1 MMRFGLIGDPL
12 GHSFSPR
19 LHAAYG
25 TADYEL
31 HPVTAEALPVFF
43 RKRAFEGVNVT
54 IPHKLAVIPFLDEL
68 HSSAEEC
75 GAVNTVVNRGGKLT
89 GYNTDLFGM
98 HFALAHAGISLAGRH
113 VVILG
118 SGGTSH
124 TARALARREGAASVT
139 VVSRRGEFNYS
150 NVSELTGTEIVINTT
165 PVGMFPHADA
175 SPVDL
180 SVFPRLKG
188 AFDAVFNPLRTRF
201 VQQAL
206 SLGVPAGSGLLM
218 LAAQAKAA
226 SILFRGGGYSEPAPD
241 SPDGREILQAWNSL
255 LKDLTNI
262 VLIGM
267 PSSGK
272 TTVGTILAEKLGRP
286 LIDTDAETERRT
298 GKTVPELFAE
308 GGEENFRREER
319 LTVSECAARTG
330 IVIATG
336 GGAPMFPENRAA
348 LAGNGFVVLLLRDT
362 EKLDTAGRPLSR
374 DLDTLIKMQ
383 RVRMPVYK
391 AFADAEAANDDTPAA
406 CAGTI
411 LEKFYENF
419 GHQRS

>member
-1 MMRFGLIGDPL
+1 MRVGLIGDPL

-19 LHAAYG
+19 LHAAFG

-31 HPVTAEALPVFF
+31 HPIPAEALPAFF
-43 RKRAFEGVNVT
+43 RERAFEGVNVT
-54 IPHKLAVIPFLDEL
+54 IPHKIAVIPLLDEL
-68 HSSAEEC
+68 HPSAEEC

-89 GYNTDLFGM
+89 GYNTDIFGM
-98 HFALAHAGISLAGRH
+98 SFALAHAGISLSGRH

-124 TARALARREGAASVT
+124 TARALAKREGAASVT
-139 VVSRRGEFNYS
+139 VVSRSGEVNYS
-150 NVSELTGTEIVINTT
+150 NISELVETEIVINTT

-180 SVFPRLKG
+180 TVFPRLRG
-188 AFDAVFNPLRTRF
+188 VFDAVFNPLRTRLIE
-201 VQQAL
+201 QAEN
-206 SLGVPAGSGLLM
+206 LGVPVASGLLM
-218 LAAQAKAA
+218 LTAQAKAA
-226 SILFRGGGYSEPAPD
+226 SILFRGGDYSEP
-241 SPDGREILQAWNSL
+241 SPASEVGAEILNVWREVTAE
-255 LKDLTNI
+255 LTNI

-272 TTVGTILAEKLGRP
+272 TTVGTLLAERLRRP

-308 GGEENFRREER
+308 GGEKNFRKEER
-319 LTVSECAARTG
+319 LTVSECARRTG
-330 IVIATG
+330 VIIATG

-348 LAGNGFVVLLLRDT
+348 LAGNGFVVLILRDT

-374 DLDTLIKMQ
+374 DLDTLKAMYN
-383 RVRMPVYK
+383 VRMPVYK
-391 AFADAEAANDDTPAA
+391 AFADAEAVNNDTPSA
-406 CAGTI
+406 CAEFI

>member
-1 MMRFGLIGDPL
+1 MRVGLIGNPL

-19 LHAAYG
+19 LHAAFG

-31 HPVTAEALPVFF
+31 HPIPAEALPAFF
-43 RKRAFEGVNVT
+43 RERAFEGVNVT
-54 IPHKLAVIPFLDEL
+54 IPHKIAVIPLLDEL
-68 HSSAEEC
+68 HPSAEEC

-89 GYNTDLFGM
+89 GYNTDIFGM
-98 HFALAHAGISLAGRH
+98 SFALAHAGISLSGRH

-124 TARALARREGAASVT
+124 TARALAKREGAASVT
-139 VVSRRGEFNYS
+139 VVSRSGEVNYS
-150 NVSELTGTEIVINTT
+150 NIAEFTETEIVINTT

-180 SVFPRLKG
+180 TVFPRLRG
-188 AFDAVFNPLRTRF
+188 VFDAVFNPLRTRLIE
-201 VQQAL
+201 QAEN
-206 SLGVPAGSGLLM
+206 LGVPVASGLLM
-218 LAAQAKAA
+218 LTAQAKAA
-226 SILFRGGGYSEPAPD
+226 GILFRGGDYSEP
-241 SPDGREILQAWNSL
+241 SPASEVGAEILNVWCEVTAE
-255 LKDLTNI
+255 LTNI

-272 TTVGTILAEKLGRP
+272 TTVGTLLAERLRRP

-308 GGEENFRREER
+308 GGEENFRKEER
-319 LTVSECAARTG
+319 LTVSECARGTG
-330 IVIATG
+330 VIIATG

-348 LAGNGFVVLLLRDT
+348 LAGNGFVVLILRDT
-362 EKLDTAGRPLSR
+362 EKLDTTGRPLSR
-374 DLDTLIKMQ
+374 DLDTLKAMYK
-383 RVRMPVYK
+383 VRMPVYK
-391 AFADAEAANDDTPAA
+391 AFADAEAVNNDTPSA
-406 CAGTI
+406 CAEFI

>member
-1 MMRFGLIGDPL
+1 MRVGLIGDPL

-19 LHAAYG
+19 LHAAFG

-31 HPVTAEALPVFF
+31 HPIPAEALPAFF
-43 RKRAFEGVNVT
+43 RERAFEGVNVT
-54 IPHKLAVIPFLDEL
+54 IPHKIAVIPLLDEL
-68 HSSAEEC
+68 HPSAEEC

-89 GYNTDLFGM
+89 GYNTDIFGM
-98 HFALAHAGISLAGRH
+98 SFALAHAGISLSGRH

-124 TARALARREGAASVT
+124 TARALAKREGAASVT
-139 VVSRRGEFNYS
+139 VVSRSGEVNYS
-150 NVSELTGTEIVINTT
+150 NIAELVETEIVINTT

-180 SVFPRLKG
+180 TVFPRLRG
-188 AFDAVFNPLRTRF
+188 VFDAVFNPLRTRLIE
-201 VQQAL
+201 QAEN
-206 SLGVPAGSGLLM
+206 LGVPVASGLLM
-218 LAAQAKAA
+218 LTAQAKAA
-226 SILFRGGGYSEPAPD
+226 SILFRGGDYSEP
-241 SPDGREILQAWNSL
+241 SPASEVGAEILNVWREVTAE
-255 LKDLTNI
+255 LTNI

-272 TTVGTILAEKLGRP
+272 TTVGTLLAERLRRP

-308 GGEENFRREER
+308 GGEENFRKEER
-319 LTVSECAARTG
+319 LTVSECARGTG
-330 IVIATG
+330 VIIATG

-348 LAGNGFVVLLLRDT
+348 LAGNGFVVLILRDT

-374 DLDTLIKMQ
+374 DLDTLKAMYK
-383 RVRMPVYK
+383 VRMPVYK
-391 AFADAEAANDDTPAA
+391 AFADAEAVNDDTPSA
-406 CAGTI
+406 CAEFI

>member
-1 MMRFGLIGDPL
+1 MRVGLIGDPL

-19 LHAAYG
+19 LHAAFG

-31 HPVTAEALPVFF
+31 HPIPAEALPAFF
-43 RKRAFEGVNVT
+43 RERAFEGVNVT
-54 IPHKLAVIPFLDEL
+54 IPHKIAVIPLLDEL
-68 HSSAEEC
+68 HPSAEEC

-89 GYNTDLFGM
+89 GYNTDIFGM
-98 HFALAHAGISLAGRH
+98 SFALAHAGISLSGRH

-124 TARALARREGAASVT
+124 TARALAKREGAASVT
-139 VVSRRGEFNYS
+139 VVSRSGEVNYS
-150 NVSELTGTEIVINTT
+150 NISELVETEIVINTT

-180 SVFPRLKG
+180 TVFPRLRG
-188 AFDAVFNPLRTRF
+188 VFDAVFNPLRTRLIE
-201 VQQAL
+201 QAEN
-206 SLGVPAGSGLLM
+206 LGVPVASGLLM
-218 LAAQAKAA
+218 LTAQAKAA
-226 SILFRGGGYSEPAPD
+226 SILFRGGDYSEP
-241 SPDGREILQAWNSL
+241 SPASEVGAEILNVWREVTAE
-255 LKDLTNI
+255 LTNI

-272 TTVGTILAEKLGRP
+272 TTVGTLLAERLRRP

-308 GGEENFRREER
+308 GGEEFFRKEER
-319 LTVSECAARTG
+319 LTVSECARGTG
-330 IVIATG
+330 VIIATG

-348 LAGNGFVVLLLRDT
+348 LAGNGFVVLILRDT

-374 DLDTLIKMQ
+374 DLDTLKAMYN
-383 RVRMPVYK
+383 VRMPVYK
-391 AFADAEAANDDTPAA
+391 AFADAEAVNNDTPSA
-406 CAGTI
+406 CAEFI

>member
-1 MMRFGLIGDPL
+1 MRVGLIGDPL

-19 LHAAYG
+19 LHAAFG

-31 HPVTAEALPVFF
+31 HPIPAEALPAFF
-43 RKRAFEGVNVT
+43 RERAFEGVNVT
-54 IPHKLAVIPFLDEL
+54 IPHKIAVIPLLDEL
-68 HSSAEEC
+68 HPSAEEC

-89 GYNTDLFGM
+89 GYNTDIFGM
-98 HFALAHAGISLAGRH
+98 SFALAHAGISLSGRH

-124 TARALARREGAASVT
+124 TARALAKREGAASVT
-139 VVSRRGEFNYS
+139 VVSRSGEVNYS
-150 NVSELTGTEIVINTT
+150 NIAEFTETEIVINTT

-180 SVFPRLKG
+180 TVFPRLKG
-188 AFDAVFNPLRTRF
+188 VFDAVFNPLRTRLIE
-201 VQQAL
+201 QAEN
-206 SLGVPAGSGLLM
+206 LGVPVASGLLM
-218 LAAQAKAA
+218 LTAQAKAA
-226 SILFRGGGYSEPAPD
+226 SILFRGGDYSEP
-241 SPDGREILQAWNSL
+241 SPASEVGAEILNVWREVTAE
-255 LKDLTNI
+255 LTNI

-272 TTVGTILAEKLGRP
+272 TTVGTLLAERLRRP

-308 GGEENFRREER
+308 GGEENFRKEER
-319 LTVSECAARTG
+319 LTVSECARRTG
-330 IVIATG
+330 VIIATG

-348 LAGNGFVVLLLRDT
+348 LAGNGFVVLILRDT

-374 DLDTLIKMQ
+374 DLDTLKAMYK
-383 RVRMPVYK
+383 VRMPVYK
-391 AFADAEAANDDTPAA
+391 AFADAEAVNNDTPSA
-406 CAGTI
+406 CAEFI

>member
-1 MMRFGLIGDPL
+1 MRVGLIGDPL

-19 LHAAYG
+19 LHAAFG

-31 HPVTAEALPVFF
+31 HPIPAEALPAFF
-43 RKRAFEGVNVT
+43 RERAFEGVNVT
-54 IPHKLAVIPFLDEL
+54 IPHKIAVIPLLDEL
-68 HSSAEEC
+68 HPSAEEC

-89 GYNTDLFGM
+89 GYNTDIFGM
-98 HFALAHAGISLAGRH
+98 SFALAHAGISLSGRH

-124 TARALARREGAASVT
+124 TARALAKREGAASVT
-139 VVSRRGEFNYS
+139 VVSRSGEVNYS
-150 NVSELTGTEIVINTT
+150 NISELVETEIVINTT
-165 PVGMFPHADA
+165 PVGMFPHADV

-180 SVFPRLKG
+180 ALFPRLKG
-188 AFDAVFNPLRTRF
+188 VFDAVFNPLRTRLIE
-201 VQQAL
+201 QAEN
-206 SLGVPAGSGLLM
+206 LGVPVASGLLM
-218 LAAQAKAA
+218 LTAQAKAA
-226 SILFRGGGYSEPAPD
+226 SILFRGGDYSEP
-241 SPDGREILQAWNSL
+241 SPASEVGAEILNVWREVTAE
-255 LKDLTNI
+255 LTNI

-272 TTVGTILAEKLGRP
+272 TTVGTILAERLRRP

-308 GGEENFRREER
+308 GGEENFRKEER
-319 LTVSECAARTG
+319 LTVSECARGTG
-330 IVIATG
+330 VIIATG

-348 LAGNGFVVLLLRDT
+348 LAGNGFVVLILRDT
-362 EKLDTAGRPLSR
+362 EKLDTTGRPLSR
-374 DLDTLIKMQ
+374 DLDTLKAMYK
-383 RVRMPVYK
+383 VRMPVYK
-391 AFADAEAANDDTPAA
+391 AFADAEAVNNDTPSA
-406 CAGTI
+406 CAEFI

>member
-1 MMRFGLIGDPL
+1 MRVGLIGDPL

-19 LHAAYG
+19 LHAAFG

-31 HPVTAEALPVFF
+31 HPIPAEALPAFF
-43 RKRAFEGVNVT
+43 RERAFEGINVT
-54 IPHKLAVIPFLDEL
+54 IPHKIAVIPLLDEL
-68 HSSAEEC
+68 HPSAEEC

-89 GYNTDLFGM
+89 GYNTDIFGM
-98 HFALAHAGISLAGRH
+98 SFALAHAGISLSGRH

-124 TARALARREGAASVT
+124 TARALAKREGAASVT
-139 VVSRRGEFNYS
+139 VVSRSGEVNYS
-150 NVSELTGTEIVINTT
+150 NIAEFTETEIVINTT

-180 SVFPRLKG
+180 TVFPRLRG
-188 AFDAVFNPLRTRF
+188 VFDAVFNPLRTRLIE
-201 VQQAL
+201 QAEN
-206 SLGVPAGSGLLM
+206 LGVPVASGLLM
-218 LAAQAKAA
+218 LTAQAKAA
-226 SILFRGGGYSEPAPD
+226 SILFRGGDYSEP
-241 SPDGREILQAWNSL
+241 SPASEVGAEILNVWREVTAE
-255 LKDLTNI
+255 LTNI

-272 TTVGTILAEKLGRP
+272 TTVGTILAERLRRP

-308 GGEENFRREER
+308 GGEENFRKEER
-319 LTVSECAARTG
+319 LTISECARGTG
-330 IVIATG
+330 VIIATG

-348 LAGNGFVVLLLRDT
+348 LAGNGFVVLILRDT

-374 DLDTLIKMQ
+374 DLDTLKAMYK
-383 RVRMPVYK
+383 VRMPVYK
-391 AFADAEAANDDTPAA
+391 AFADAEAVNNDTPSA
-406 CAGTI
+406 CAEFI
-411 LEKFYENF
+411 MEKFYENF

>member
-1 MMRFGLIGDPL
+1 MRVGLIGDPL

-19 LHAAYG
+19 LHAAFG

-31 HPVTAEALPVFF
+31 HPIPAEALPAFF
-43 RKRAFEGVNVT
+43 RERAFEGVNVT
-54 IPHKLAVIPFLDEL
+54 IPHKIAVIPLLDEL
-68 HSSAEEC
+68 HPSAEEC

-89 GYNTDLFGM
+89 GYNTDIFGM
-98 HFALAHAGISLAGRH
+98 SFALAHAGISLSGRH

-124 TARALARREGAASVT
+124 TARALAKREGAASVT
-139 VVSRRGEFNYS
+139 VVSRSGEVNYS
-150 NVSELTGTEIVINTT
+150 NIAEFTETEIVINTT

-180 SVFPRLKG
+180 TVFPRLRG
-188 AFDAVFNPLRTRF
+188 VFDAVFNPLRTRLIE
-201 VQQAL
+201 QAEN
-206 SLGVPAGSGLLM
+206 LGVPVASGLLM
-218 LAAQAKAA
+218 LTAQAKAA
-226 SILFRGGGYSEPAPD
+226 SILFRGGDYSEP
-241 SPDGREILQAWNSL
+241 SPASEVGAEILKVWREVTAE
-255 LKDLTNI
+255 LTNI

-272 TTVGTILAEKLGRP
+272 TTVGTLLAERLRRP

-308 GGEENFRREER
+308 GGEENFRKEER
-319 LTVSECAARTG
+319 LTVSECARGTG
-330 IVIATG
+330 VIIATG

-348 LAGNGFVVLLLRDT
+348 LAGNGFVVLILRDT
-362 EKLDTAGRPLSR
+362 EKLDTTGRPLSR
-374 DLDTLIKMQ
+374 DLDTLKAMYK
-383 RVRMPVYK
+383 VRMPVYK
-391 AFADAEAANDDTPAA
+391 AFADAEAVNNDTPSA
-406 CAGTI
+406 CAEFI

>member
-1 MMRFGLIGDPL
+1 MRVGLIGDPL

-19 LHAAYG
+19 LHAAFG

-31 HPVTAEALPVFF
+31 HPIPAEALPAFF
-43 RKRAFEGVNVT
+43 RERAFEGVNVT
-54 IPHKLAVIPFLDEL
+54 IPHKIAVIPLLDEL
-68 HSSAEEC
+68 HPSAEEC

-89 GYNTDLFGM
+89 GYNTDIFGM
-98 HFALAHAGISLAGRH
+98 SFALAHAGISLSGRH

-124 TARALARREGAASVT
+124 TARALAKREGAASVT
-139 VVSRRGEFNYS
+139 VVSRSGEVNYS
-150 NVSELTGTEIVINTT
+150 NISELVETEIVINTT

-180 SVFPRLKG
+180 TVFPRLRG
-188 AFDAVFNPLRTRF
+188 VFDAVFNPLRTRLIE
-201 VQQAL
+201 QAEN
-206 SLGVPAGSGLLM
+206 LGVPVASGLLM
-218 LAAQAKAA
+218 LTAQAKAA
-226 SILFRGGGYSEPAPD
+226 SILFRGGDYSEP
-241 SPDGREILQAWNSL
+241 SPASEVGAEILNVWREVTAE
-255 LKDLTNI
+255 LTNI

-272 TTVGTILAEKLGRP
+272 TTVGTLLAERLRRP

-308 GGEENFRREER
+308 GGEENFRKEER
-319 LTVSECAARTG
+319 LTVSECARGTG
-330 IVIATG
+330 VIIATG

-348 LAGNGFVVLLLRDT
+348 LAGNGFVVLILRDT

-374 DLDTLIKMQ
+374 DLDTLKAMYK
-383 RVRMPVYK
+383 VRMPVYK
-391 AFADAEAANDDTPAA
+391 AFADAEAVNNDTPSA
-406 CAGTI
+406 CAEFI

>member
-1 MMRFGLIGDPL
+1 MRVGLIGDPL

-19 LHAAYG
+19 LHAAFG

-31 HPVTAEALPVFF
+31 HPIPAEALPAFF
-43 RKRAFEGVNVT
+43 RERAFEGVNVT
-54 IPHKLAVIPFLDEL
+54 IPHKIAVIPLLDEL
-68 HSSAEEC
+68 HPSAEEC

-89 GYNTDLFGM
+89 GYNTDIFGM
-98 HFALAHAGISLAGRH
+98 SFALAHAGISLSGRH

-124 TARALARREGAASVT
+124 TARALAKREGAASVT
-139 VVSRRGEFNYS
+139 VVSRSGEVNYS
-150 NVSELTGTEIVINTT
+150 NISELVETEIVINTT

-180 SVFPRLKG
+180 TVFPRLRG
-188 AFDAVFNPLRTRF
+188 VFDAVFNPLRTRLIE
-201 VQQAL
+201 QAEN
-206 SLGVPAGSGLLM
+206 LGVPVASGLLM
-218 LAAQAKAA
+218 LTAQAKAA
-226 SILFRGGGYSEPAPD
+226 SILFRGGDYSEP
-241 SPDGREILQAWNSL
+241 SPASEVGAEILNVWREVTAE
-255 LKDLTNI
+255 LTNI

-272 TTVGTILAEKLGRP
+272 TTVGTLLAERLRRP

-308 GGEENFRREER
+308 GGEKNFRKEER
-319 LTVSECAARTG
+319 LTVSECARRTG
-330 IVIATG
+330 VIIATG

-348 LAGNGFVVLLLRDT
+348 LAGNGFVVLILRDT
-362 EKLDTAGRPLSR
+362 EKLDTTGRPLSR
-374 DLDTLIKMQ
+374 DLDTLKAMYK
-383 RVRMPVYK
+383 VRMPVYK
-391 AFADAEAANDDTPAA
+391 AFADAEAVNNDTPSA
-406 CAGTI
+406 CAEFI

>member
-1 MMRFGLIGDPL
+1 MRVGLIGDPL

-19 LHAAYG
+19 LHAAFG

-31 HPVTAEALPVFF
+31 HPIPAEALPAFF
-43 RKRAFEGVNVT
+43 RERAFEGVNVT
-54 IPHKLAVIPFLDEL
+54 IPHKIAVIPLLDEL
-68 HSSAEEC
+68 HPSAEEC

-89 GYNTDLFGM
+89 GYNTDIFGM
-98 HFALAHAGISLAGRH
+98 SFALAHAGISLSGRH

-124 TARALARREGAASVT
+124 TARALAKREGAASVT
-139 VVSRRGEFNYS
+139 VVSRSGEVNYS
-150 NVSELTGTEIVINTT
+150 NIAEFTETEIVINTT

-180 SVFPRLKG
+180 TVFPRLKG
-188 AFDAVFNPLRTRF
+188 VFDAVFNPLRTRLIE
-201 VQQAL
+201 QAEN
-206 SLGVPAGSGLLM
+206 LGVPVASGLLM
-218 LAAQAKAA
+218 LTAQAKAA
-226 SILFRGGGYSEPAPD
+226 GILFRGGDYSEP
-241 SPDGREILQAWNSL
+241 SPASAEGKEILNVWREVTAE
-255 LKDLTNI
+255 LTNI

-272 TTVGTILAEKLGRP
+272 TTVGTILAERLRRP

-308 GGEENFRREER
+308 GGEENFRKEER
-319 LTVSECAARTG
+319 LTVSECARGTG
-330 IVIATG
+330 VIIATG

-348 LAGNGFVVLLLRDT
+348 LAGNGFVVLILRDT
-362 EKLDTAGRPLSR
+362 EKLDTTGRPLSR
-374 DLDTLIKMQ
+374 DLDTLKAMYK
-383 RVRMPVYK
+383 VRMPVYK
-391 AFADAEAANDDTPAA
+391 AFADAEAVNNDTPSA
-406 CAGTI
+406 CAEFI

>member
-1 MMRFGLIGDPL
+1 MRVGLIGDPL

-19 LHAAYG
+19 LHAAFG

-31 HPVTAEALPVFF
+31 HPIPAEALPAFF
-43 RKRAFEGVNVT
+43 RERAFEGVNVT
-54 IPHKLAVIPFLDEL
+54 IPHKIAVIPLLDEL
-68 HSSAEEC
+68 HPSAKEC

-89 GYNTDLFGM
+89 GYNTDIFGM
-98 HFALAHAGISLAGRH
+98 SFALAHAGISLSGRH

-124 TARALARREGAASVT
+124 TARALAKREGAASVT
-139 VVSRRGEFNYS
+139 VVSRSGEVNYS
-150 NVSELTGTEIVINTT
+150 NIAEFTETEIVINTT

-180 SVFPRLKG
+180 TLFPRLRG
-188 AFDAVFNPLRTRF
+188 VFDAVFNPLRTRLIE
-201 VQQAL
+201 QAEN
-206 SLGVPAGSGLLM
+206 LGVPVASGLLM
-218 LAAQAKAA
+218 LTAQAKAA
-226 SILFRGGGYSEPAPD
+226 GILFRGGDYAEP
-241 SPDGREILQAWNSL
+241 SPASAEGKEILNVWREVTAE
-255 LKDLTNI
+255 LTNI

-272 TTVGTILAEKLGRP
+272 TTVGTLLAERLRRP

-308 GGEENFRREER
+308 GGEENFRKEER
-319 LTVSECAARTG
+319 LTVSECARGTG
-330 IVIATG
+330 VIIATG

-348 LAGNGFVVLLLRDT
+348 LAGNGFVVLILRDT
-362 EKLDTAGRPLSR
+362 EKLDTTGRPLSR
-374 DLDTLIKMQ
+374 DLDTLKAMYK
-383 RVRMPVYK
+383 VRMPVYK
-391 AFADAEAANDDTPAA
+391 AFADAEAVNNDTPSA
-406 CAGTI
+406 CAEFI

>member
-1 MMRFGLIGDPL
+1 MRVGLIGDPL

-19 LHAAYG
+19 LHAAFG

-31 HPVTAEALPVFF
+31 HPIPAEALPAFF
-43 RKRAFEGVNVT
+43 RERAFEGVNVT
-54 IPHKLAVIPFLDEL
+54 IPHKIAVIPLLDEL
-68 HSSAEEC
+68 HPSAEEC

-89 GYNTDLFGM
+89 GYNTDIFGM
-98 HFALAHAGISLAGRH
+98 SFALAHAGISLSGRH

-124 TARALARREGAASVT
+124 TARALAKREGAASVT
-139 VVSRRGEFNYS
+139 VVSRSGEVNYS
-150 NVSELTGTEIVINTT
+150 NISELVETEIVINTT
-165 PVGMFPHADA
+165 PIGMFPHADA

-180 SVFPRLKG
+180 TVFPRLKG
-188 AFDAVFNPLRTRF
+188 VFDAVFNPLRTRLIE
-201 VQQAL
+201 QAEN
-206 SLGVPAGSGLLM
+206 LGVPVASGLLM
-218 LAAQAKAA
+218 LTAQAKAA
-226 SILFRGGGYSEPAPD
+226 SILFRGGDYSEP
-241 SPDGREILQAWNSL
+241 SPASEVGAEILNVWREVTAE
-255 LKDLTNI
+255 LTNI

-272 TTVGTILAEKLGRP
+272 TTVGTLLAERLRRP

-308 GGEENFRREER
+308 GGEENFRKEER
-319 LTVSECAARTG
+319 LTVSECARGTG
-330 IVIATG
+330 VIIATG

-348 LAGNGFVVLLLRDT
+348 LAGNGFVVLILRGT

-374 DLDTLIKMQ
+374 DLDTLKAMYK
-383 RVRMPVYK
+383 VRMPVYK
-391 AFADAEAANDDTPAA
+391 AFADAEAVNNDTPSA
-406 CAGTI
+406 CAEFI

>member
-1 MMRFGLIGDPL
+1 MRVGLIGDPL

-19 LHAAYG
+19 LHAAFG

-31 HPVTAEALPVFF
+31 HPIPAEALPAFF
-43 RKRAFEGVNVT
+43 RERAFEGVNVT
-54 IPHKLAVIPFLDEL
+54 IPHKISVIPLLDEL
-68 HSSAEEC
+68 HPSAEEC

-89 GYNTDLFGM
+89 GYNTDIFGM
-98 HFALAHAGISLAGRH
+98 SFALAHAGISLSGRH

-124 TARALARREGAASVT
+124 TARALAKREGAASVT
-139 VVSRRGEFNYS
+139 VVSRSGEVNYS
-150 NVSELTGTEIVINTT
+150 NIAEFTETEIVINTT

-180 SVFPRLKG
+180 TVFPRLRG
-188 AFDAVFNPLRTRF
+188 VFDAVFNPLRTRLIE
-201 VQQAL
+201 QAEN
-206 SLGVPAGSGLLM
+206 LGVPVASGLLM
-218 LAAQAKAA
+218 LTAQAKAA
-226 SILFRGGGYSEPAPD
+226 GILFRGGDYSEP
-241 SPDGREILQAWNSL
+241 SPASEVGAEILNVWREVTAE
-255 LKDLTNI
+255 LTNI

-272 TTVGTILAEKLGRP
+272 TTVGTLLAERLRRP

-308 GGEENFRREER
+308 GGEENFRKEER
-319 LTVSECAARTG
+319 LTVSECARGTG
-330 IVIATG
+330 VIIATG

-348 LAGNGFVVLLLRDT
+348 LAGNGFVVLILRDT
-362 EKLDTAGRPLSR
+362 EKLDTTGRPLSR
-374 DLDTLIKMQ
+374 DLDTLKAMYK
-383 RVRMPVYK
+383 VRMPVYK
-391 AFADAEAANDDTPAA
+391 AFADAEAVNNDTPSA
-406 CAGTI
+406 CAEFI

>member
-1 MMRFGLIGDPL
+1 MRVGLIGDPL

-19 LHAAYG
+19 LHAAFG

-31 HPVTAEALPVFF
+31 HPIPAEALPAFF
-43 RKRAFEGVNVT
+43 RERAFEGVNVT
-54 IPHKLAVIPFLDEL
+54 IPHKIAVIPLLDEL
-68 HSSAEEC
+68 HPSAEEC

-89 GYNTDLFGM
+89 GYNTDIFGM
-98 HFALAHAGISLAGRH
+98 SFALAHAGISLSGRH

-124 TARALARREGAASVT
+124 TARALAKREGAASVT
-139 VVSRRGEFNYS
+139 VVSRSGEVNYS
-150 NVSELTGTEIVINTT
+150 NIAELVETEIVINTT
-165 PVGMFPHADA
+165 PVGMFPHADV

-180 SVFPRLKG
+180 ALFPRLKG
-188 AFDAVFNPLRTRF
+188 VFDAVFNPLRTRLIE
-201 VQQAL
+201 QAEN
-206 SLGVPAGSGLLM
+206 LGVPVASGLLM
-218 LAAQAKAA
+218 LTAQAKAA
-226 SILFRGGGYSEPAPD
+226 SILFRGGDYSEP
-241 SPDGREILQAWNSL
+241 SPASEVGAEILNVWREVTAE
-255 LKDLTNI
+255 LTNI

-272 TTVGTILAEKLGRP
+272 TTVGTLLAERLRRP

-308 GGEENFRREER
+308 GGEENFRKEER
-319 LTVSECAARTG
+319 LTVSECARETG
-330 IVIATG
+330 VIIATG

-348 LAGNGFVVLLLRDT
+348 LAGNGFVVLILRDT
-362 EKLDTAGRPLSR
+362 EKLDTTGRPLSR
-374 DLDTLIKMQ
+374 DLDTLKAMYK
-383 RVRMPVYK
+383 VRMPVYK
-391 AFADAEAANDDTPAA
+391 AFADAEAVNNDTPSA
-406 CAGTI
+406 CAEFI

>member
-1 MMRFGLIGDPL
+1 MRVGLIGDPL

-19 LHAAYG
+19 LHAAFG

-31 HPVTAEALPVFF
+31 HPIPAEALPAFF
-43 RKRAFEGVNVT
+43 RERAFEGVNVT
-54 IPHKLAVIPFLDEL
+54 IPHKIAVIPLLDEL
-68 HSSAEEC
+68 HPSAKEC

-89 GYNTDLFGM
+89 GYNTDIFGM
-98 HFALAHAGISLAGRH
+98 SFALAHAGISLSGRH

-124 TARALARREGAASVT
+124 TARALAKREGAASVT
-139 VVSRRGEFNYS
+139 VVSRSGEVNYS
-150 NVSELTGTEIVINTT
+150 NISELVETEIVINTT

-180 SVFPRLKG
+180 TVFPRLKG
-188 AFDAVFNPLRTRF
+188 VFDAVFNPLRTRLIE
-201 VQQAL
+201 QAEN
-206 SLGVPAGSGLLM
+206 LGVPVASGLLM
-218 LAAQAKAA
+218 LTAQAKAA
-226 SILFRGGGYSEPAPD
+226 SILFRGGDYSEP
-241 SPDGREILQAWNSL
+241 SPASEVGAEILKVWREVTAE
-255 LKDLTNI
+255 LTNI

-272 TTVGTILAEKLGRP
+272 TTVGTLLAERLRRP

-308 GGEENFRREER
+308 GGEENFRKEEH
-319 LTVSECAARTG
+319 LTVSECARETG
-330 IVIATG
+330 VIIATG

-348 LAGNGFVVLLLRDT
+348 LAGNGFVVLILRDT
-362 EKLDTAGRPLSR
+362 EKLDTTGRPLSR
-374 DLDTLIKMQ
+374 DLDTLKAMYK
-383 RVRMPVYK
+383 VRMPVYK
-391 AFADAEAANDDTPAA
+391 AFADAEAVNNDTPSA
-406 CAGTI
+406 CAEFI

>member
-1 MMRFGLIGDPL
+1 MRVGLIGDPL

-19 LHAAYG
+19 LHAAFG

-31 HPVTAEALPVFF
+31 HPVPAEALPAFF
-43 RKRAFEGVNVT
+43 RERAFEGVNVT
-54 IPHKLAVIPFLDEL
+54 IPHKIAVIPLLDEL
-68 HSSAEEC
+68 HPSAEEC

-89 GYNTDLFGM
+89 GYNTDIFGM
-98 HFALAHAGISLAGRH
+98 SFALAHAGISLSGRH

-124 TARALARREGAASVT
+124 TARALAKREGAASVT
-139 VVSRRGEFNYS
+139 VVSRSGEVNYS
-150 NVSELTGTEIVINTT
+150 NIAELTETEIVINTT

-180 SVFPRLKG
+180 ALFPRLKG
-188 AFDAVFNPLRTRF
+188 VFDAVFNPLRTRLIE
-201 VQQAL
+201 QAEN
-206 SLGVPAGSGLLM
+206 LGVPVASGLLM
-218 LAAQAKAA
+218 LTAQAKAA
-226 SILFRGGGYSEPAPD
+226 SILFRGGDYSEP
-241 SPDGREILQAWNSL
+241 SPASEVGAEILNVWREVTAE
-255 LKDLTNI
+255 LTNI

-272 TTVGTILAEKLGRP
+272 TTVGTLLAERLRRP

-308 GGEENFRREER
+308 GGEENFRKEER
-319 LTVSECAARTG
+319 LTVSECARGTG
-330 IVIATG
+330 VIIATG

-348 LAGNGFVVLLLRDT
+348 LAGNGFVVLILRDT

-374 DLDTLIKMQ
+374 DLDTLNAMYK
-383 RVRMPVYK
+383 VRMPVYK
-391 AFADAEAANDDTPAA
+391 AFADAEAVNNDTPSA
-406 CAGTI
+406 CAEFI

>member
-1 MMRFGLIGDPL
+1 MRVGLIGDPL

-19 LHAAYG
+19 LHAAFG

-31 HPVTAEALPVFF
+31 HPIPAEALPAFF
-43 RKRAFEGVNVT
+43 RERAFEGVNVT
-54 IPHKLAVIPFLDEL
+54 IPHKIAVIPLLDEL
-68 HSSAEEC
+68 HPSAEEC

-98 HFALAHAGISLAGRH
+98 SFALAHAGISLSGRH

-124 TARALARREGAASVT
+124 TARALAKREGAASVT
-139 VVSRRGEFNYS
+139 VVSRSGEVNYS
-150 NVSELTGTEIVINTT
+150 NISELVETEIVINTT

-180 SVFPRLKG
+180 TVFPRLKG
-188 AFDAVFNPLRTRF
+188 VFDAVFNPLRTRLIE
-201 VQQAL
+201 QAEN
-206 SLGVPAGSGLLM
+206 LGVPVASGLLM
-218 LAAQAKAA
+218 LTAQAKAA
-226 SILFRGGGYSEPAPD
+226 GILFRGGDYAEPSPASEVGA
-241 SPDGREILQAWNSL
+241 EILNVWREVTAE
-255 LKDLTNI
+255 LTNI

-272 TTVGTILAEKLGRP
+272 TTVGTLLAERLRRP

-308 GGEENFRREER
+308 GGEENFRKEER
-319 LTVSECAARTG
+319 LTVSECARRTG
-330 IVIATG
+330 VVIATG

-348 LAGNGFVVLLLRDT
+348 LAGNGFVVLILRDT
-362 EKLDTAGRPLSR
+362 EKLDTTGRPLSR
-374 DLDTLIKMQ
+374 DLDTLKAMYK
-383 RVRMPVYK
+383 VRMPVYK
-391 AFADAEAANDDTPAA
+391 AFADAEAVNNDTPSA
-406 CAGTI
+406 CAEFI

>member
-1 MMRFGLIGDPL
+1 MRVGLIGDPL

-19 LHAAYG
+19 LHAAFG

-31 HPVTAEALPVFF
+31 HPIPAEALPAFF
-43 RKRAFEGVNVT
+43 RERAFEGVNVT
-54 IPHKLAVIPFLDEL
+54 IPHKIAVIPLLDEL
-68 HSSAEEC
+68 HPSAEEC

-89 GYNTDLFGM
+89 GYNTDIFGM
-98 HFALAHAGISLAGRH
+98 SFALAHAGISLSGRH

-124 TARALARREGAASVT
+124 TARALAKREGAASVT
-139 VVSRRGEFNYS
+139 VVSRSGEVNYS
-150 NVSELTGTEIVINTT
+150 NIAEFTETEIVINTT
-165 PVGMFPHADA
+165 PVGMFLHADA

-180 SVFPRLKG
+180 TVFPRLKG
-188 AFDAVFNPLRTRF
+188 VFDAVFNPLRTRLIE
-201 VQQAL
+201 QAEN
-206 SLGVPAGSGLLM
+206 LGVPVASGLLM
-218 LAAQAKAA
+218 LTAQAKAA
-226 SILFRGGGYSEPAPD
+226 NILFRGGDYSEP
-241 SPDGREILQAWNSL
+241 SPASEVGAEILNVWREVTAE
-255 LKDLTNI
+255 LTNI

-272 TTVGTILAEKLGRP
+272 TTVGTLLAERLRRP

-308 GGEENFRREER
+308 GGEENFRKEER
-319 LTVSECAARTG
+319 LTVSECARGTG
-330 IVIATG
+330 VIIATG

-348 LAGNGFVVLLLRDT
+348 LAGNGFVVLILRDT

-374 DLDTLIKMQ
+374 DLDTLKAMYK
-383 RVRMPVYK
+383 VRMPVYK
-391 AFADAEAANDDTPAA
+391 AFADAEAVNDDTPSA
-406 CAGTI
+406 CAEFI

>member
-1 MMRFGLIGDPL
+1 MRVGLIGDPL

-19 LHAAYG
+19 LHAAFG

-31 HPVTAEALPVFF
+31 HPIPAEALPAFF
-43 RKRAFEGVNVT
+43 RERAFEGVNVT
-54 IPHKLAVIPFLDEL
+54 IPHKIAVIPLLDEL
-68 HSSAEEC
+68 HPSAEEC

-89 GYNTDLFGM
+89 GYNTDIFGM
-98 HFALAHAGISLAGRH
+98 SFALAHAGISLSGRH

-124 TARALARREGAASVT
+124 TARALAKREGAASVT
-139 VVSRRGEFNYS
+139 VVSRSGEVNYS
-150 NVSELTGTEIVINTT
+150 NISELVETEIVINTT

-180 SVFPRLKG
+180 TVFPRLRG
-188 AFDAVFNPLRTRF
+188 VFDAVFNPLRTRLIE
-201 VQQAL
+201 QAEN
-206 SLGVPAGSGLLM
+206 LGVPVASGLLM
-218 LAAQAKAA
+218 LTAQAKAA
-226 SILFRGGGYSEPAPD
+226 GILFRGGDYSEP
-241 SPDGREILQAWNSL
+241 SPASEVGAEILNVWREVTAE
-255 LKDLTNI
+255 LTNI

-272 TTVGTILAEKLGRP
+272 TTVGTLLAERLRRP

-308 GGEENFRREER
+308 GGEENFRKEER
-319 LTVSECAARTG
+319 LTVSECARGTG
-330 IVIATG
+330 VIIATG

-348 LAGNGFVVLLLRDT
+348 LAGNGFVVLILRDT
-362 EKLDTAGRPLSR
+362 EKLDTTGRPLSR
-374 DLDTLIKMQ
+374 DIDTLKAMYK
-383 RVRMPVYK
+383 VRMPVYK
-391 AFADAEAANDDTPAA
+391 AFADAEAVNNDTPSA
-406 CAGTI
+406 CAEFI

>member
-1 MMRFGLIGDPL
+1 MRVGLIGDPL

-19 LHAAYG
+19 LHAAFG

-31 HPVTAEALPVFF
+31 HPIPAEALPAFF
-43 RKRAFEGVNVT
+43 RERAFEGVNVT
-54 IPHKLAVIPFLDEL
+54 IPHKIAVIPLLDEL
-68 HSSAEEC
+68 HPSAEEC

-89 GYNTDLFGM
+89 GYNTDIFGM
-98 HFALAHAGISLAGRH
+98 SFALAHAGISLSGRH

-124 TARALARREGAASVT
+124 TARALAKREGAASVT
-139 VVSRRGEFNYS
+139 VVSRSGEVNYS
-150 NVSELTGTEIVINTT
+150 NISELVETEIVINTT

-180 SVFPRLKG
+180 TVFPRLRG
-188 AFDAVFNPLRTRF
+188 VFDAVFNPLRTRLIE
-201 VQQAL
+201 QAEN
-206 SLGVPAGSGLLM
+206 LGVPVASGLLM
-218 LAAQAKAA
+218 LTAQAKAA
-226 SILFRGGGYSEPAPD
+226 SILFRGGDYSEP
-241 SPDGREILQAWNSL
+241 SPASEVGAEILNVWREVTAE
-255 LKDLTNI
+255 LTNI

-272 TTVGTILAEKLGRP
+272 TTVGTLLAERLRRP

-308 GGEENFRREER
+308 GGEENFRKEER
-319 LTVSECAARTG
+319 LTVSECARGTG
-330 IVIATG
+330 VIIATG

-348 LAGNGFVVLLLRDT
+348 LAGNGFVVLILRDT
-362 EKLDTAGRPLSR
+362 EKLDTTGRPLSR
-374 DLDTLIKMQ
+374 DLDTLKAMYN
-383 RVRMPVYK
+383 VRMPVYK
-391 AFADAEAANDDTPAA
+391 AFADAEAVNNDTPSA
-406 CAGTI
+406 CAEFI

>member
-1 MMRFGLIGDPL
+1 MRVGLIGDPL

-19 LHAAYG
+19 LHAAFG

-31 HPVTAEALPVFF
+31 HPIPAEALPAFF
-43 RKRAFEGVNVT
+43 RERAFEGVNVT
-54 IPHKLAVIPFLDEL
+54 IPHKIAVIPLLDEL
-68 HSSAEEC
+68 HPSAEEC

-89 GYNTDLFGM
+89 GYNTDIFGM
-98 HFALAHAGISLAGRH
+98 SFALAHAGISLSGRH

-139 VVSRRGEFNYS
+139 VVSRSGEVNYS
-150 NVSELTGTEIVINTT
+150 NIAEFTETEIVINTT

-180 SVFPRLKG
+180 TLFPRLKG
-188 AFDAVFNPLRTRF
+188 VFDAVFNPLRTRLIE
-201 VQQAL
+201 QAE
-206 SLGVPAGSGLLM
+206 SLGVPVASGLLM
-218 LAAQAKAA
+218 LTAQAKAA
-226 SILFRGGGYSEPAPD
+226 GILFRGGDYSEP
-241 SPDGREILQAWNSL
+241 SPASEVGAEILKVWREVTAE
-255 LKDLTNI
+255 LTNI

-272 TTVGTILAEKLGRP
+272 TTVGTLLAERLRRP

-308 GGEENFRREER
+308 GGEEFFRKEER
-319 LTVSECAARTG
+319 LTVSECARGTG
-330 IVIATG
+330 VIIATG

-348 LAGNGFVVLLLRDT
+348 LAGNGFVVLILRDT
-362 EKLDTAGRPLSR
+362 EKLDTTGRPLSR
-374 DLDTLIKMQ
+374 DLDTLKAMYK
-383 RVRMPVYK
+383 VRMPVYK
-391 AFADAEAANDDTPAA
+391 AFADAEAVNNDTPSA
-406 CAGTI
+406 CAEFI

>member
-1 MMRFGLIGDPL
+1 MRVGLIGDPL

-19 LHAAYG
+19 LHAAFG

-31 HPVTAEALPVFF
+31 HPIPAEALPAFF
-43 RKRAFEGVNVT
+43 RERAFEGVNVT
-54 IPHKLAVIPFLDEL
+54 IPHKIAVIPLLDEL
-68 HSSAEEC
+68 HPSAEEC

-89 GYNTDLFGM
+89 GYNTDIFGM
-98 HFALAHAGISLAGRH
+98 SFALAHAGISLSGRH

-124 TARALARREGAASVT
+124 TARALAKREGAASVT
-139 VVSRRGEFNYS
+139 VVSRSGEVNYS
-150 NVSELTGTEIVINTT
+150 NIAEFTETEIVINTT

-180 SVFPRLKG
+180 TVFPRLRG
-188 AFDAVFNPLRTRF
+188 VFDAVFNPLRTRLIE
-201 VQQAL
+201 QAEN
-206 SLGVPAGSGLLM
+206 LGVPVASGLLM
-218 LAAQAKAA
+218 LTAQAKAA
-226 SILFRGGGYSEPAPD
+226 AILFRGGDYSEP
-241 SPDGREILQAWNSL
+241 SPASEVGAEILNVWREVTAE
-255 LKDLTNI
+255 LTNI

-272 TTVGTILAEKLGRP
+272 TTVGTLLAERLRRP

-308 GGEENFRREER
+308 GGEENFRKEER
-319 LTVSECAARTG
+319 LTVSECARGTG
-330 IVIATG
+330 VIIATG

-348 LAGNGFVVLLLRDT
+348 LAGNGFVVLILRDT

-374 DLDTLIKMQ
+374 DLDTLKAMYK
-383 RVRMPVYK
+383 VRMPVYK
-391 AFADAEAANDDTPAA
+391 AFADAEAVNNDTPSA
-406 CAGTI
+406 CAEFI

>member
-1 MMRFGLIGDPL
+1 MRVGLIGDPL

-19 LHAAYG
+19 LHAAFG

-31 HPVTAEALPVFF
+31 HPIPAEALPAFF
-43 RKRAFEGVNVT
+43 RERAFEGVNVT
-54 IPHKLAVIPFLDEL
+54 IPHKIAVIPLLDEL
-68 HSSAEEC
+68 HPSAEEC

-89 GYNTDLFGM
+89 GYNTDIFGM
-98 HFALAHAGISLAGRH
+98 SFALAHAGISLSGRH

-124 TARALARREGAASVT
+124 TARALAKREGAASVT
-139 VVSRRGEFNYS
+139 VVSRSGEVNYS
-150 NVSELTGTEIVINTT
+150 NISELVETEIVINTT

-180 SVFPRLKG
+180 TVFPRLRG
-188 AFDAVFNPLRTRF
+188 VFDAVFNPLRTRLIE
-201 VQQAL
+201 QAEN
-206 SLGVPAGSGLLM
+206 LGVPVASGLLM
-218 LAAQAKAA
+218 LTAQAKAA
-226 SILFRGGGYSEPAPD
+226 GILFRGGDYSEP
-241 SPDGREILQAWNSL
+241 SPASEVGAEILNVWREVTAE
-255 LKDLTNI
+255 LTNI

-272 TTVGTILAEKLGRP
+272 TTVGTILAERLRRP

-308 GGEENFRREER
+308 GGEENFRKEER
-319 LTVSECAARTG
+319 LTVSECARETG
-330 IVIATG
+330 AIIATG

-348 LAGNGFVVLLLRDT
+348 LAGNGFVVLILRDT
-362 EKLDTAGRPLSR
+362 EKLDTTGRPLSR
-374 DLDTLIKMQ
+374 DLDTLKAMYE
-383 RVRMPVYK
+383 VRMPVYK
-391 AFADAEAANDDTPAA
+391 AFADAEAVNNDTPSA
-406 CAGTI
+406 CAEFI

>member
-1 MMRFGLIGDPL
+1 MRVGLIGDPL

-19 LHAAYG
+19 LHAAFG

-31 HPVTAEALPVFF
+31 HPIPAEALPAFF
-43 RKRAFEGVNVT
+43 RERAFEGVNVT
-54 IPHKLAVIPFLDEL
+54 IPHKIAVIPLLDEL
-68 HSSAEEC
+68 HPSAEEC

-89 GYNTDLFGM
+89 GYNTDIFGM
-98 HFALAHAGISLAGRH
+98 SFALAHAGISLSGRH

-124 TARALARREGAASVT
+124 TARALAKREGAASVT
-139 VVSRRGEFNYS
+139 VVSRSGEVNYS
-150 NVSELTGTEIVINTT
+150 NIAEFTETEIVINTT

-180 SVFPRLKG
+180 TVFPRLRG
-188 AFDAVFNPLRTRF
+188 VFDAVFNPLRTRLIE
-201 VQQAL
+201 QAEN
-206 SLGVPAGSGLLM
+206 LGVPVASGLLM
-218 LAAQAKAA
+218 LTAQAKAA
-226 SILFRGGGYSEPAPD
+226 SILFRGGDYSEP
-241 SPDGREILQAWNSL
+241 SPASEVGAEILNVWREVTAE
-255 LKDLTNI
+255 LTNI

-272 TTVGTILAEKLGRP
+272 TTVGTLLAERLRRP

-308 GGEENFRREER
+308 GGEENFRKEER
-319 LTVSECAARTG
+319 LTVSECARGTG
-330 IVIATG
+330 VIIATG

-348 LAGNGFVVLLLRDT
+348 LAGNGFVVLILRDT

-374 DLDTLIKMQ
+374 DLDTLNAMYK
-383 RVRMPVYK
+383 VRMPVYK
-391 AFADAEAANDDTPAA
+391 AFADAEAVNNDTPSA
-406 CAGTI
+406 CAEFI

>member
-1 MMRFGLIGDPL
+1 MRVGLIGDPL

-19 LHAAYG
+19 LHAAFG

-31 HPVTAEALPVFF
+31 HPIPAEALPAFF
-43 RKRAFEGVNVT
+43 RERAFEGVNVT
-54 IPHKLAVIPFLDEL
+54 IPHKIAVIPLLDEL
-68 HSSAEEC
+68 HPSAEEC

-89 GYNTDLFGM
+89 GYNTDIFGM
-98 HFALAHAGISLAGRH
+98 SFALAHAGISLSGRH

-124 TARALARREGAASVT
+124 TARALAKREGAASVT
-139 VVSRRGEFNYS
+139 VVSRSGEVNYS
-150 NVSELTGTEIVINTT
+150 NISELVETEIVINTT

-180 SVFPRLKG
+180 TVFPRLRG
-188 AFDAVFNPLRTRF
+188 VFDAVFNPLRTRLIE
-201 VQQAL
+201 QAEN
-206 SLGVPAGSGLLM
+206 LGVPVASGLLM
-218 LAAQAKAA
+218 LTAQAKAA
-226 SILFRGGGYSEPAPD
+226 SILFRGGDYSEP
-241 SPDGREILQAWNSL
+241 SPASEVGAEILNVWREVTAE
-255 LKDLTNI
+255 LTNI

-272 TTVGTILAEKLGRP
+272 TTVGTILAERLRRP

-308 GGEENFRREER
+308 GGEENFRKEER
-319 LTVSECAARTG
+319 LTVSECARGTG
-330 IVIATG
+330 VIIATG

-348 LAGNGFVVLLLRDT
+348 LAGNGFVVLILRDT

-374 DLDTLIKMQ
+374 DLDTLKAMYK
-383 RVRMPVYK
+383 VRMPVYK
-391 AFADAEAANDDTPAA
+391 AFADAEAANNDTPSA
-406 CAGTI
+406 CAEFI

-419 GHQRS
+419 GHQRP

>member
-1 MMRFGLIGDPL
+1 MRVGLIGDPL

-19 LHAAYG
+19 LHAAFG

-31 HPVTAEALPVFF
+31 HPIPAEALPAFF
-43 RKRAFEGVNVT
+43 RERAFEGVNVT
-54 IPHKLAVIPFLDEL
+54 IPHKIAVIPLLDEL
-68 HSSAEEC
+68 HPSAEEC

-89 GYNTDLFGM
+89 GYNTDIFGM
-98 HFALAHAGISLAGRH
+98 SFALAHAGISLSGRH

-124 TARALARREGAASVT
+124 TARALAKREGAASVT
-139 VVSRRGEFNYS
+139 VVSRSGEVNYS
-150 NVSELTGTEIVINTT
+150 NISELVETEIVINTT

-180 SVFPRLKG
+180 TVFPRLKG
-188 AFDAVFNPLRTRF
+188 VFDAVFNPLRTRLIE
-201 VQQAL
+201 QAE
-206 SLGVPAGSGLLM
+206 SLGVPVASGLLM
-218 LAAQAKAA
+218 LTAQAKAA
-226 SILFRGGGYSEPAPD
+226 SILFRGGDYSEP
-241 SPDGREILQAWNSL
+241 SPASEVGAEILNVWREVTAE
-255 LKDLTNI
+255 LTNI

-272 TTVGTILAEKLGRP
+272 TTVGTLLAERLRRP

-308 GGEENFRREER
+308 GGEENFRKEER
-319 LTVSECAARTG
+319 LTVSECARGTG
-330 IVIATG
+330 VIIATG

-348 LAGNGFVVLLLRDT
+348 LAGNGFVVLILRDT
-362 EKLDTAGRPLSR
+362 EKLDTTGRPLSR
-374 DLDTLIKMQ
+374 DLDTLKAMYK
-383 RVRMPVYK
+383 VRMPVYK
-391 AFADAEAANDDTPAA
+391 AFADAEAVNNDTPSA
-406 CAGTI
+406 CAEFI

>member
-1 MMRFGLIGDPL
+1 MRVGLIGDPL

-19 LHAAYG
+19 LHAAFG

-31 HPVTAEALPVFF
+31 HPIPAEALPAFF
-43 RKRAFEGVNVT
+43 RERAFEGVNVT
-54 IPHKLAVIPFLDEL
+54 IPHKIAVIPLLDEL
-68 HSSAEEC
+68 HPSAEEC

-89 GYNTDLFGM
+89 GYNTDIFGM
-98 HFALAHAGISLAGRH
+98 SFALAHAGISLSGRH

-124 TARALARREGAASVT
+124 TARALAKREGAASVT
-139 VVSRRGEFNYS
+139 VVSRSGEVNYS
-150 NVSELTGTEIVINTT
+150 NISELVETEIVINTT

-180 SVFPRLKG
+180 TVFPRLKG
-188 AFDAVFNPLRTRF
+188 VFDAVFNPLRTRLIE
-201 VQQAL
+201 QAE
-206 SLGVPAGSGLLM
+206 SLGVPVASGLLM
-218 LAAQAKAA
+218 LTAQAKAA
-226 SILFRGGGYSEPAPD
+226 NILFRGGGYSEP
-241 SPDGREILQAWNSL
+241 SPAREVGAEILKVWREVTAE
-255 LKDLTNI
+255 LTNI

-272 TTVGTILAEKLGRP
+272 TTVGTILAERLRRP

-308 GGEENFRREER
+308 GGEENFRKEER
-319 LTVSECAARTG
+319 LTISECARGTG
-330 IVIATG
+330 VIIATG
-336 GGAPMFPENRAA
+336 GGAPMFPESRAA
-348 LAGNGFVVLLLRDT
+348 LAGNGFVVLILRDT
-362 EKLDTAGRPLSR
+362 EKLDTTGRPLSR
-374 DLDTLIKMQ
+374 DLDTLKAMYN
-383 RVRMPVYK
+383 VRMPVYK
-391 AFADAEAANDDTPAA
+391 AFADAEAVNNDTPSA
-406 CAGTI
+406 CAEFI

>member
-1 MMRFGLIGDPL
+1 MRVGLIGDPL

-19 LHAAYG
+19 LHAAFG

-31 HPVTAEALPVFF
+31 HPIPAEALPAFF
-43 RKRAFEGVNVT
+43 RERAFEGVNVT
-54 IPHKLAVIPFLDEL
+54 IPHKIAVIPLLDEL
-68 HSSAEEC
+68 HPSAEEC

-89 GYNTDLFGM
+89 GYNTDIFGM
-98 HFALAHAGISLAGRH
+98 SFALAHAGISLSGRH

-124 TARALARREGAASVT
+124 TARALAKREGAASVT
-139 VVSRRGEFNYS
+139 VVSRSGEVNYS
-150 NVSELTGTEIVINTT
+150 NISELVETEIVINTT

-180 SVFPRLKG
+180 TVFPRLKG
-188 AFDAVFNPLRTRF
+188 VFDAVFNPLRTRLIE
-201 VQQAL
+201 QAEN
-206 SLGVPAGSGLLM
+206 LGVPVASGLLM
-218 LAAQAKAA
+218 LTAQAKAA
-226 SILFRGGGYSEPAPD
+226 SILFRGGDYSEP
-241 SPDGREILQAWNSL
+241 SPASEVGAEILNVWREVTAE
-255 LKDLTNI
+255 LTNI

-272 TTVGTILAEKLGRP
+272 TTVGTLLAERLRRP

-308 GGEENFRREER
+308 GGEENFRKEER
-319 LTVSECAARTG
+319 LTVSECARGTG
-330 IVIATG
+330 VIIATG

-348 LAGNGFVVLLLRDT
+348 LAGNGFVVLILRDT
-362 EKLDTAGRPLSR
+362 EKLDTTGRPLSR
-374 DLDTLIKMQ
+374 DLDTLKAMYK
-383 RVRMPVYK
+383 VRMPVYK
-391 AFADAEAANDDTPAA
+391 AFADAEAVNNDTPSA
-406 CAGTI
+406 CAEFI

>member
-1 MMRFGLIGDPL
+1 MRVGLIGDPL

-19 LHAAYG
+19 LHAAFG

-31 HPVTAEALPVFF
+31 HPIPAEALPAFF
-43 RKRAFEGVNVT
+43 RERAFEGVNVT
-54 IPHKLAVIPFLDEL
+54 IPHKIAVIPLLDEL
-68 HSSAEEC
+68 HPSAEEC

-89 GYNTDLFGM
+89 GYNTDIFGM
-98 HFALAHAGISLAGRH
+98 SFALAHAGISLSGRH

-124 TARALARREGAASVT
+124 TARALAKREGAASVT
-139 VVSRRGEFNYS
+139 VVSRSGEVNYS
-150 NVSELTGTEIVINTT
+150 NISELVETEIVINTT

-180 SVFPRLKG
+180 TVFPRLRG
-188 AFDAVFNPLRTRF
+188 VFDAVFNPLRTRLIE
-201 VQQAL
+201 QAEN
-206 SLGVPAGSGLLM
+206 LGVPVASGLLM
-218 LAAQAKAA
+218 LTAQAKAA
-226 SILFRGGGYSEPAPD
+226 NILFRGGDYSEP
-241 SPDGREILQAWNSL
+241 SPASEVGAEILNVWREVTAE
-255 LKDLTNI
+255 LTNI

-272 TTVGTILAEKLGRP
+272 TTVGTILAERLRRP

-308 GGEENFRREER
+308 GGEENFRKEER
-319 LTVSECAARTG
+319 LTVSECARGTG
-330 IVIATG
+330 VIIATG

-348 LAGNGFVVLLLRDT
+348 LAGNGFVVLILRDT

-374 DLDTLIKMQ
+374 DLDTLKAMYK
-383 RVRMPVYK
+383 VRMPVYK
-391 AFADAEAANDDTPAA
+391 AFADAEAVNNDTPSA
-406 CAGTI
+406 CAEFI

>member
-1 MMRFGLIGDPL
+1 MRVGLIGDPL

-19 LHAAYG
+19 LHAAFG

-31 HPVTAEALPVFF
+31 HPIPAEALPAFF
-43 RKRAFEGVNVT
+43 RERAFEGVNVT
-54 IPHKLAVIPFLDEL
+54 IPHKIAVIPLLDEL
-68 HSSAEEC
+68 HPSAEEC

-89 GYNTDLFGM
+89 GYNTDIFGM
-98 HFALAHAGISLAGRH
+98 SFALAHAGISLSGRH

-124 TARALARREGAASVT
+124 TARALAKREGAASVT
-139 VVSRRGEFNYS
+139 VVSRSGEVNYS
-150 NVSELTGTEIVINTT
+150 NISELVETEIVINTT

-180 SVFPRLKG
+180 TLFPRLKG
-188 AFDAVFNPLRTRF
+188 VFDAVFNPLRTRLIE
-201 VQQAL
+201 QAEN
-206 SLGVPAGSGLLM
+206 LGVPVASGLLM
-218 LAAQAKAA
+218 LTAQAKAA
-226 SILFRGGGYSEPAPD
+226 SILFRGGDYSEP
-241 SPDGREILQAWNSL
+241 SPASEVGAEILNVWREVTAE
-255 LKDLTNI
+255 LTNI

-272 TTVGTILAEKLGRP
+272 TTVGTLLAERLRRP

-308 GGEENFRREER
+308 GGEENFRKEER
-319 LTVSECAARTG
+319 LTVSECARGTG
-330 IVIATG
+330 VIIATG

-348 LAGNGFVVLLLRDT
+348 LAGNGFVVLILRDT
-362 EKLDTAGRPLSR
+362 EKLDTTGRPLSR
-374 DLDTLIKMQ
+374 DLDTLKAMYK
-383 RVRMPVYK
+383 VRMPVYK
-391 AFADAEAANDDTPAA
+391 AFADVEAVNNDTPSA
-406 CAGTI
+406 CAEFI

>member
-1 MMRFGLIGDPL
+1 MRVGLIGDPL

-19 LHAAYG
+19 LHAAFG

-31 HPVTAEALPVFF
+31 HPIPAEALPAFF
-43 RKRAFEGVNVT
+43 RERAFEGVNVT
-54 IPHKLAVIPFLDEL
+54 IPHKIAVIPLLDEL
-68 HSSAEEC
+68 HPSAEEC

-89 GYNTDLFGM
+89 GYNTDIFGM
-98 HFALAHAGISLAGRH
+98 SFALAHAGISLSGRH

-124 TARALARREGAASVT
+124 TARALAKREGAASVT
-139 VVSRRGEFNYS
+139 VVSRSGEVNYS
-150 NVSELTGTEIVINTT
+150 NIAEFTETEIVINTT

-180 SVFPRLKG
+180 TVFPRLRG
-188 AFDAVFNPLRTRF
+188 VFDAVFNPLRTRLIE
-201 VQQAL
+201 QAE
-206 SLGVPAGSGLLM
+206 SLGVPVASGLLM
-218 LAAQAKAA
+218 LTAQAKAA
-226 SILFRGGGYSEPAPD
+226 GILFRGGDYSEP
-241 SPDGREILQAWNSL
+241 SPASEVGAEILNVWREVTAE
-255 LKDLTNI
+255 LTNI

-272 TTVGTILAEKLGRP
+272 TTVGTLLAERLRRP

-308 GGEENFRREER
+308 GGEENFRKEER
-319 LTVSECAARTG
+319 LTVSECARGTG
-330 IVIATG
+330 VIIATG

-348 LAGNGFVVLLLRDT
+348 LAGNGFVVLILRDT

-374 DLDTLIKMQ
+374 DLDTLKAMYE
-383 RVRMPVYK
+383 VRMPVYK
-391 AFADAEAANDDTPAA
+391 AFADAEAVNNDTPSA
-406 CAGTI
+406 CAEFI

>member
-1 MMRFGLIGDPL
+1 MRVGLIGDPL

-19 LHAAYG
+19 LHAAFG

-31 HPVTAEALPVFF
+31 HPIPAEALPAFF
-43 RKRAFEGVNVT
+43 RERAFEGVNVT
-54 IPHKLAVIPFLDEL
+54 IPHKIAVIPLLDEL
-68 HSSAEEC
+68 HPSAEKC

-89 GYNTDLFGM
+89 GYNTDIFGM
-98 HFALAHAGISLAGRH
+98 SFALAHAGISLSGRH

-124 TARALARREGAASVT
+124 TARALAKREGAASVT
-139 VVSRRGEFNYS
+139 VVSRSGEVNYS
-150 NVSELTGTEIVINTT
+150 NISELVETEIVINTT

-180 SVFPRLKG
+180 TVFPRLKG
-188 AFDAVFNPLRTRF
+188 VFDAVFNPLRTRLIE
-201 VQQAL
+201 QAEN
-206 SLGVPAGSGLLM
+206 LGVPVASGLLM
-218 LAAQAKAA
+218 LTAQAKAA
-226 SILFRGGGYSEPAPD
+226 SILFRGGDYSEP
-241 SPDGREILQAWNSL
+241 SPASEVGAEILNVWREVTAE
-255 LKDLTNI
+255 LTNI

-272 TTVGTILAEKLGRP
+272 TTVGTLLAERLRRP

-308 GGEENFRREER
+308 GGEENFRKEER
-319 LTVSECAARTG
+319 LTVSECARGTG
-330 IVIATG
+330 VIIATG

-348 LAGNGFVVLLLRDT
+348 LAGNGFVVLILRDT
-362 EKLDTAGRPLSR
+362 EKLDTTGRPLSR
-374 DLDTLIKMQ
+374 DLDTLKAMYK
-383 RVRMPVYK
+383 VRMPVYK
-391 AFADAEAANDDTPAA
+391 AFADAEAVNNDTPSA
-406 CAGTI
+406 CAEFI

>member
-1 MMRFGLIGDPL
+1 MRVGLIGDPL

-19 LHAAYG
+19 LHAAFG

-31 HPVTAEALPVFF
+31 HPIPAEALPAFF
-43 RKRAFEGVNVT
+43 RERAFEGVNVT
-54 IPHKLAVIPFLDEL
+54 IPHKIAVIPLLDEL
-68 HSSAEEC
+68 HPSAEEC

-89 GYNTDLFGM
+89 GYNTDIFGM
-98 HFALAHAGISLAGRH
+98 SFALAHAGISLSGRH

-124 TARALARREGAASVT
+124 TARALAKREGAASVT
-139 VVSRRGEFNYS
+139 VVSRSGEVNYS
-150 NVSELTGTEIVINTT
+150 NISELVETEIVINTT

-180 SVFPRLKG
+180 TVFPRLKG
-188 AFDAVFNPLRTRF
+188 VFDAVFNPLRTRLIE
-201 VQQAL
+201 QAEN
-206 SLGVPAGSGLLM
+206 LGVPVARGLLM
-218 LAAQAKAA
+218 LTAQAKAA
-226 SILFRGGGYSEPAPD
+226 GILFRGGDYSEP
-241 SPDGREILQAWNSL
+241 SPASEVGAEILKVWREVTAE
-255 LKDLTNI
+255 LTNI

-272 TTVGTILAEKLGRP
+272 TTVGTLLAERLRRP

-308 GGEENFRREER
+308 GGEENFRKEER
-319 LTVSECAARTG
+319 LTVSECARGTG
-330 IVIATG
+330 VIIATG

-348 LAGNGFVVLLLRDT
+348 LAGNGFVVLILRDT
-362 EKLDTAGRPLSR
+362 EKLDTTGRPLSR
-374 DLDTLIKMQ
+374 DLDTLKAMYK
-383 RVRMPVYK
+383 VRMPVYK
-391 AFADAEAANDDTPAA
+391 AFADAEAVNNDTPSA
-406 CAGTI
+406 CAEFI

>member
-1 MMRFGLIGDPL
+1 MRVGLIGDPL

-19 LHAAYG
+19 LHAAFG

-31 HPVTAEALPVFF
+31 HPIPAEALPAFF
-43 RKRAFEGVNVT
+43 RERAFEGVNVT
-54 IPHKLAVIPFLDEL
+54 IPHKIAVIPLLDEL
-68 HSSAEEC
+68 HPSAKEC

-89 GYNTDLFGM
+89 GYNTDIFGM
-98 HFALAHAGISLAGRH
+98 SFALAHAGISLSGRH

-124 TARALARREGAASVT
+124 TARALAKREGAASVT
-139 VVSRRGEFNYS
+139 VVSRSGEVNYS
-150 NVSELTGTEIVINTT
+150 NIAEFTETEIVINTT

-180 SVFPRLKG
+180 TVFPRLKG
-188 AFDAVFNPLRTRF
+188 VFDAVFNPLRTRLIE
-201 VQQAL
+201 QAEN
-206 SLGVPAGSGLLM
+206 LGVPVASGLLM
-218 LAAQAKAA
+218 LTAQAKAA
-226 SILFRGGGYSEPAPD
+226 GILFRGGDYSEP
-241 SPDGREILQAWNSL
+241 SPASEVGAEILKVWREVTAE
-255 LKDLTNI
+255 LTNI

-272 TTVGTILAEKLGRP
+272 TTVGTLLAERLRRP

-308 GGEENFRREER
+308 GGEENFRKEER
-319 LTVSECAARTG
+319 LTVSECARETG
-330 IVIATG
+330 VIIATG

-348 LAGNGFVVLLLRDT
+348 LAGNGFVVLILRDT
-362 EKLDTAGRPLSR
+362 EKLDTTGRPLSR
-374 DLDTLIKMQ
+374 DLDTLKAMYK
-383 RVRMPVYK
+383 VRMPVYK
-391 AFADAEAANDDTPAA
+391 AFADAEAVNNDTPSA
-406 CAGTI
+406 CAEFI

>member
-1 MMRFGLIGDPL
+1 MRVGLIGDPL

-19 LHAAYG
+19 LHAAFG

-31 HPVTAEALPVFF
+31 HPIPAEALPAFF
-43 RKRAFEGVNVT
+43 RERAFEGVNVT
-54 IPHKLAVIPFLDEL
+54 IPHKIAVIPLLDEL
-68 HSSAEEC
+68 HPSAEEC

-89 GYNTDLFGM
+89 GYNTDIFGM
-98 HFALAHAGISLAGRH
+98 SFALAHAGISLSGRH

-124 TARALARREGAASVT
+124 TARALAKREGAASVT
-139 VVSRRGEFNYS
+139 VVSRSGEVNYS
-150 NVSELTGTEIVINTT
+150 NIAELVETEIVINTT

-180 SVFPRLKG
+180 TVFPRLRG
-188 AFDAVFNPLRTRF
+188 VFDAVFNPLRTRLIE
-201 VQQAL
+201 QAE
-206 SLGVPAGSGLLM
+206 SLGVPVASGLLM
-218 LAAQAKAA
+218 LTAQAKAA
-226 SILFRGGGYSEPAPD
+226 GILFRGGDYSEP
-241 SPDGREILQAWNSL
+241 SPASEVGAEILNVWREVTAE
-255 LKDLTNI
+255 LTNI

-272 TTVGTILAEKLGRP
+272 TTVGTLLAKRLRRP

-308 GGEENFRREER
+308 GGEENFRKEER
-319 LTVSECAARTG
+319 LTVSECARGTG
-330 IVIATG
+330 VIIATG

-348 LAGNGFVVLLLRDT
+348 LAGNGFVVLILRDT

-374 DLDTLIKMQ
+374 DLDTLKAMYK
-383 RVRMPVYK
+383 VRMPVYK
-391 AFADAEAANDDTPAA
+391 AFADIEAVNNDTPSA
-406 CAGTI
+406 CAEFI